1 MISSPDCTDAA
12 RSNGIDSP
20 ALPLP
25 ICLRAVTAIFPAST
39 PSITPANPPSPHV
52 RSAPPPVIGI
62 VGGVGSGKSSV
73 FTGLSG
79 FALKIIDA
87 DRIGH
92 QQLLRPPV
100 RAALVTQFG
109 PEILNADGEIHRP
122 SLAALVFGD
131 TPPQQAARETLNQIV
146 RPGIRSEIL
155 HQLQNI
161 PSDIDAVILDAAL
174 LLESG
179 LAPLCDLLIFIDTP
193 EDLRWQRAARS
204 RGWSLEELRRRELS
218 QWPLDQKRAACS
230 HSIDNSGS
238 LASSTSQLQQILQKV
253 LSTPVSSAPAE

>member
-1 MISSPDCTDAA
+1 MILLVDCMDAA

-20 ALPLP
+20 ALLLP

-39 PSITPANPPSPHV
+39 PSIIPAIAPSPRV
-52 RSAPPPVIGI
+52 RSAPPPIIGI

-73 FTGLSG
+73 VTGLSG
-79 FALKIIDA
+79 FMLKVIDA

-92 QQLLRPPV
+92 EQLRTPAV
-100 RAALVTQFG
+100 RAALVAHFG
-109 PEILNADGEIHRP
+109 PGILNSDGEIRRP
-122 SLAALVFGD
+122 ALAALVFGD
-131 TPPQQAARETLNQIV
+131 TPPQQAARDALNQIV

-155 HQLQNI
+155 QQLQNT
-161 PSDIDAVILDAAL
+161 PSHIDAVILDAAL

-193 EDLRWQRAARS
+193 EDLRWQRANIS

-238 LASSTSQLQQILQKV
+238 IASATKQLQQILQ
-253 LSTPVSSAPAE
+253 LLGEEHQD